1 MTIKTRIHRAL
12 ATAGLLVSLAAAMA
26 VFAPAASASE
36 YCGAVLNGGA
46 QCSGAERLL
55 TGVTGN
61 GRDHAVC
68 VWADA
73 LGQGCSS
80 GPGGVASA
88 NYGFAAVRTPKIR
101 NLGAEINLVHGE
113 TF

>member
-1 MTIKTRIHRAL
+1 MMKTRIRRAF
-12 ATAGLLVSLAAAMA
+12 ATAGLLVSLASAMA

-36 YCGAVLNGGA
+36 YCGGTLNAGA
-46 QCSGAERLL
+46 QCSGAERVL

-61 GRDHAVC
+61 GQQHAVC

-80 GPGGVASA
+80 GPGGIASA

-101 NLGAEINLVHGE
+101 NVGGSPNLVHGE